1 MSQNRIYVFIPICC
15 WLGKELRLKQQYFFV
30 SATLQ
35 DLLRR
40 FRRRNRPIQ
49 ELPEKLAIQLNDT
62 HPTLSLVEL
71 MRYLLDYEKLSFD
84 ESWKIV
90 SATCAYTNHTVLPE
104 ALEKWDVPLL
114 ERLLPRH
121 MEIIYLINHQWLLL
135 VGKHFPGDMDKLRQ
149 MSIIEEG
156 YPKRVRMASLATVC
170 CHAVNGVAKIH
181 SHILVNDVFK

>member
-1 MSQNRIYVFIPICC
+1 M
-15 WLGKELRLKQQYFFV
+15 KQQYFFV

-71 MRYLLDYEKLSFD
+71 MRYLLDYEKLSYD

-149 MSIIEEG
+149 MSIIEEVG
-156 YPKRVRMASLATVC
+156 FSFVSLQNAWLWLVCFFFCFLFCRDIQNAFGWRVWQSF
-170 CHAVNGVAKIH
+170 AVTP
-181 SHILVNDVFK
+181 